1 MSKYFEDP
9 VSYFLRT
16 PCPIFDYPV
25 SKILKFNQILIKTIL
40 KNPKIPSLLSA
51 DAGNIGTMRPYPL
64 APLSVGSAGQIEDRR
79 SEKSENKKFPE
90 LGLPGVEILNGACT
104 SILHLSR
111 GSQSP
116 YSEKTKKRKIIQNV
130 DSAYLLPIF
139 PVWSQ
144 PMGAHGNFW
153 GLTLSSWFEGVC

>member
-1 MSKYFEDP
+1 MLGI
-9 VSYFLRT
+9 SYVNSQKT
-16 PCPIFDYPV
+16 PWQSDIIRQV
-25 SKILKFNQILIKTIL
+25 AAILHKC
-40 KNPKIPSLLSA
+40 S
-51 DAGNIGTMRPYPL
+51 YH
-64 APLSVGSAGQIEDRR
+64 APLSVSSPIRWLRR
-79 SEKSENKKFPE
+79 KNRGYGGRKSRKTKFPE

-116 YSEKTKKRKIIQNV
+116 YSEKSKKSEHLTKNIQNV

-144 PMGAHGNFW
+144 PMGAHGTNGW
-153 GLTLSSWFEGVC
+153 

>member
-1 MSKYFEDP
+1 MGG
-9 VSYFLRT
+9 R
-16 PCPIFDYPV
+16 
-25 SKILKFNQILIKTIL
+25 
-40 KNPKIPSLLSA
+40 
-51 DAGNIGTMRPYPL
+51 
-64 APLSVGSAGQIEDRR
+64 
-79 SEKSENKKFPE
+79 KSRKKKFPE

-116 YSEKTKKRKIIQNV
+116 YSEKTKTKIRKFIQNF

-144 PMGAHGNFW
+144 PMGAHGK
-153 GLTLSSWFEGVC
+153 